1 MQENMNKIFE
11 YLVLYGLN
19 IVFAALIFF
28 IGKMLARFIS
38 NLVET
43 IMEKTHIEKTLASFV
58 KNLTYFGLMAFVI
71 IAALGKLGVE
81 TTSLIAMLGAA
92 GLAVGLALQGSLAN
106 FAAGVLIVLFK
117 PFKVGDF
124 IAVADTMGTVKEIQI
139 FCTILD
145 HFDNRRIIVPN
156 AKITGDSI
164 TNFSAIEKRRVDL
177 VFGISYSDNIK
188 TAKEALQK
196 VVDSDPRVLKDPAP
210 VIAVSELADSSVNLV
225 CRPWVKPGDYWAVYF
240 DTLENGKMELEKN
253 GITIPFPQR
262 DVHMYQEKA

>member
-28 IGKMLARFIS
+28 VGKILARFIS

-43 IMEKTHIEKTLASFV
+43 IMDKTHIEKTLVSFL
-58 KNLTYFGLMAFVI
+58 KNLTYFGLMTFVV

-106 FAAGVLIVLFK
+106 FAAGVLIIFFR

-124 IAVADTMGTVKEIQI
+124 ISGGGVMGTVEEIQI
-139 FCTILD
+139 FCTILNAP
-145 HFDNRRIIVPN
+145 DNRREIIPN
-156 AKITGDSI
+156 SKLMGDNI
-164 TNFSAIEKRRVDL
+164 TNFSAIPQRRVDL
-177 VFGISYSDNIK
+177 VFGISYKDDIQK
-188 TAKEALQK
+188 AKNVLEDVLAA
-196 VVDSDPRVLKDPAP
+196 DSRILKSPAP
-210 VIAVSELADSSVNLV
+210 VIAVSALGSSSVDIV
-225 CRPWVKPGDYWAVYF
+225 CRPWVKPVDYWSVYF
-240 DTLENGKMELEKN
+240 DTLEKGKIALENN
-253 GITIPFPQR
+253 GITIPFPQS
-262 DVHMYQEKA
+262 DVHIYQEKA